1 MRAHYRIVSEKQL
14 LSPQVTLLPKIYLSK
29 AAISDVYKENR
40 AIVLLTSP
48 FALIKEKVVSFLQN
62 IPFLNVNLFFSADS
76 DYVMQRNID
85 DNESLN
91 QPSKAV
97 TSLSYVT
104 EWLSTE
110 LKDTQ
115 KVIHAYS
122 LSLNALPL
130 FYSTYCRLLLIL
142 QVPTHEPIWS
152 AFRILSLCCSVLIVV
167 PTSRKLCDLHGYAF
181 FSWCH
186 CRKVDHFHPSVLACV

>member
-14 LSPQVTLLPKIYLSK
+14 LSPQVTLLPKIYLPK
-29 AAISDVYKENR
+29 APISDVYKENR

-76 DYVMQRNID
+76 DYVMQRNLD

-142 QVPTHEPIWS
+142 
-152 AFRILSLCCSVLIVV
+152 
-167 PTSRKLCDLHGYAF
+167 
-181 FSWCH
+181 
-186 CRKVDHFHPSVLACV
+186 

>member
-1 MRAHYRIVSEKQL
+1 MHAHYRIVSEKQL

-76 DYVMQRNID
+76 DYVMQRNLD

-104 EWLSTE
+104 EWLSKE

-142 QVPTHEPIWS
+142 
-152 AFRILSLCCSVLIVV
+152 
-167 PTSRKLCDLHGYAF
+167 
-181 FSWCH
+181 
-186 CRKVDHFHPSVLACV
+186 